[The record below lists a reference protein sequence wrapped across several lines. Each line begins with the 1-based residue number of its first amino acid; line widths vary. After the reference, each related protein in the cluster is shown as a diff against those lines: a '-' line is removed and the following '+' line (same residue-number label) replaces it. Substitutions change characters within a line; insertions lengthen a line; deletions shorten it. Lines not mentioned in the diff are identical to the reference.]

1 MIDVEA
7 KLTEWITTGETR
19 IEESKRLHPEL
30 FAPDYVPPTYQPEW
44 RLRDVEFLERLRT
57 LDPAKYA
64 TVADL
69 EEAIIGAPPSP
80 PKKPKTPK
88 RAGAVET
95 PDTDESLYLNL

>member
-1 MIDVEA
+1 M
-7 KLTEWITTGETR
+7 
-19 IEESKRLHPEL
+19 S
-30 FAPDYVPPTYQPEW
+30 
-44 RLRDVEFLERLRT
+44 T